1 MNNEQLNTLLTVGL
15 VYGGLI
21 AVAFW
26 AGMVVWTFRDMRARS
41 RDTLAQILATV
52 MVAALTLPGFL
63 LYLFLRP
70 KETLAE
76 AYERSLEEEAL
87 LQEIEDKPVCPGC
100 RQRVQE
106 DWQACPYCHTRLKK
120 PCTRCGKMLDLAWDI
135 CPHCTTPAQVYNGD
149 RQTASSTHARPAA
162 AQQYTAAPEYESRSR
177 QTRRRE
183 ERLEFVEGEDSP

>member
-1 MNNEQLNTLLTVGL
+1 MNNEQINTLFTVGL

-21 AVAFW
+21 GIAFW

-41 RDTLAQILATV
+41 RDTLAQILVTI
-52 MVAALTLPGFL
+52 MVAVLTLPGFL

-106 DWQACPYCHTRLKK
+106 EWQACPYCHTRLKK
-120 PCTRCGKMLDLAWDI
+120 PCTRCGKMLDLSWDI

-149 RQTASSTHARPAA
+149 RQTTSAHARPATQQ
-162 AQQYTAAPEYESRSR
+162 QQYTATPEYESRSR

-183 ERLEFVEGEDSP
+183 ERLEFVEGEDGQ